1 MATTSRTIQD
11 YRNPALRGSMPPGNL
26 GPQWITSRIVDAS
39 NYMDTLT
46 MIPQPININALG
58 CLLFSFPYAYTWYVD
73 QVVCEV
79 ITAFNGSSTISI
91 GSGTITTDL
100 ITTGGVVTMNSTT
113 TEIVYMPTADITPA
127 TAALYA
133 PLTTNSSAWLAAKA
147 AASAAYPYT
156 ITGVNY
162 YPGAVGT
169 VPVVYAYIYS
179 AGTVSVGKLRV
190 HMLVTAMPALNA
202 AVSPPDNF

>member
-46 MIPQPININALG
+46 MIPQPININGLG

-79 ITAFNGSSTISI
+79 ITAFNGSSAISI

-100 ITTGGVVTMNSTT
+100 ITTGGVITMLDSTT
-113 TEIVYMPTADITPA
+113 EVVYMEPADITPA
-127 TAALYA
+127 TAGLYA
-133 PLTTNSSAWLAAKA
+133 PVTGHSNAWLTAKI
-147 AASAAYPYT
+147 AASAAYPY
-156 ITGVNY
+156 
-162 YPGAVGT
+162 
-169 VPVVYAYIYS
+169 
-179 AGTVSVGKLRV
+179 
-190 HMLVTAMPALNA
+190 
-202 AVSPPDNF
+202 